1 MRTPG
6 GQEESVGQGVGE
18 GRCGTKCCE
27 KQLNGGKMLQNEKK
41 LANIIEELTRFFFSI
56 GAKDICTKV
65 HVEDHCAE
73 IEITSDYQQKYNDKL
88 ESLMKYFNE
97 PKNEALEDFYWEL
110 TGTGDPGESS
120 QLLMV
125 GMMIDKADV
134 EIGEDQVRVKL
145 YKEIE

>member
-1 MRTPG
+1 M
-6 GQEESVGQGVGE
+6 S
-18 GRCGTKCCE
+18 
-27 KQLNGGKMLQNEKK
+27 QNEKK

-65 HVEDHCAE
+65 HVDGNAAE
-73 IEITSDYQQKYNDKL
+73 IEITSDYQQKHGDKL
-88 ESLMKYFNE
+88 DSLVKYFNE
-97 PKNEALEDFYWEL
+97 PKNEAVEDFYWEL

-125 GMMIDKADV
+125 GMLIDKADV

-145 YKEIE
+145 YKELR

>member
-1 MRTPG
+1 MRK
-6 GQEESVGQGVGE
+6 
-18 GRCGTKCCE
+18 R
-27 KQLNGGKMLQNEKK
+27 GKMSHNEKK

-65 HVEDHCAE
+65 HVENHSAE
-73 IEITSDYQQKYNDKL
+73 IEITSDYRQKYKDKL
-88 ESLMKYFNE
+88 DSLVKYFNG
-97 PKNEALEDFYWEL
+97 PKNEAVEDFYWEL

-120 QLLMV
+120 QLLVV

-145 YKEIE
+145 YKELNK

>member
-1 MRTPG
+1 M
-6 GQEESVGQGVGE
+6 S
-18 GRCGTKCCE
+18 
-27 KQLNGGKMLQNEKK
+27 QNEKK

-65 HVEDHCAE
+65 HVEDHRAE
-73 IEITSDYQQKYNDKL
+73 IEITSDYQQRYNDKL

-145 YKEIE
+145 YKEIK

>member
-1 MRTPG
+1 MSPD
-6 GQEESVGQGVGE
+6 
-18 GRCGTKCCE
+18 
-27 KQLNGGKMLQNEKK
+27 EKK

-65 HVEDHCAE
+65 HVDDHYAE
-73 IEITSDYQQKYNDKL
+73 IEITSDYQREYSDRLDSL
-88 ESLMKYFNE
+88 EKYFNE

-125 GMMIDKADV
+125 GMMIDRADV

-145 YKEIE
+145 YKKIE